1 MTHQPVMT
9 VRGGLL
15 WLLLLS
21 FSLFSHVYSKKIHFH
36 WYTEENV
43 NMHSFFVMQ
52 QVVVKRLQMGSII
65 VIRSVNRL
73 AKPKFKKT
81 LKEKH
86 IFFLDIHFIF
96 KFISLTQQLLP
107 PFHTCTFSV
116 SKLKLIKVPLFRPL
130 QFLTC

>member
-1 MTHQPVMT
+1 MGSFPETSTDISTRDDSTWRYV
-9 VRGGLL
+9 
-15 WLLLLS
+15 LS

-73 AKPKFKKT
+73 AKPKFKKH
-81 LKEKH
+81 LKQN
-86 IFFLDIHFIF
+86 IF
-96 KFISLTQQLLP
+96 S
-107 PFHTCTFSV
+107 
-116 SKLKLIKVPLFRPL
+116 
-130 QFLTC
+130 FLTFTLFLSSFL